1 MKVEYRDVSE
11 VVGYR
16 VEIVIPKYAVGTI
29 VRRYPDT
36 RINQIK
42 ALREEY
48 SNLSL
53 RDAVAVIDTY
63 MEPDDDPR

>member
-1 MKVEYRDVSE
+1 MKVEYRDVPE

-16 VEIVIPKYAVGTI
+16 VEIVIPKHAVGTI
-29 VRRYPDT
+29 TRRYPDM
-36 RINQIK
+36 RIDQIK

-48 SNLSL
+48 PGLSL
-53 RDAVAVIDTY
+53 REAVAVIDAY